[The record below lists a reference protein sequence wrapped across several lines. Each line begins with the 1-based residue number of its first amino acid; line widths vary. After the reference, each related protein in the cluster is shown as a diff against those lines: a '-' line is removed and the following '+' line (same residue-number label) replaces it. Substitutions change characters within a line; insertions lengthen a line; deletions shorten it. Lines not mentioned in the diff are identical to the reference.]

1 VATQLLGYHA
11 VVLTASSAA
20 HGFEVLQ
27 REHVDVLLADIS
39 MPDEDGYSFIRRIR
53 ALPASRAGSIPAA
66 ALTAF
71 ARDEDR
77 QRALQAGFQMHLA
90 KPVDGSSLLAAV
102 ATLGRMKFG
111 ASERSA
117 LA

>member
-1 VATQLLGYHA
+1 

-111 ASERSA
+111 ASQRS
-117 LA
+117 